1 MQPTGERT
9 IQIKRRVIV
18 GLIVLPLFMGFAA
31 FMNMLG
37 DPRSQNIR
45 SLDMVRLIAVGA
57 CWGVAVAGLAMLI
70 GSLVLGSRSRKD

>member
-1 MQPTGERT
+1 MQPTSERT

-18 GLIVLPLFMGFAA
+18 GQIALPLIFGFVA
-31 FMNMLG
+31 FMNVLG
-37 DPRSQNIR
+37 DPRSQGIR

-70 GSLVLGSRSRKD
+70 GSRSRKS